1 MNFNFNKF
9 MNEHLIT
16 ISIFK
21 LILFFQIYSYILT
34 LSCTD
39 NTFCFQ
45 CISDNSCAWD
55 SNSCKNISE
64 IKSTKTSTTTN
75 ISPKKCFEQNDTKTL
90 NYIKK
95 YCGKSSYKFSNDEES
110 ITISLPVHDKSLYGA
125 NKLYCE
131 YTIYNED
138 SIGSFTIQTSKKWGS
153 VKMHVKYFSSS
164 KINEIILGNGDK
176 HIIMD
181 SELIKI
187 VFESNNEKNTPP
199 FEVKI
204 TNTLS
209 SISKYIISLIVF
221 CSVLGIIGIIIL
233 LIMWCRRR
241 RRRKIVINNNINNLN
256 NIYIN
261 NINIISD
268 SSSGRISLMNYLEI
282 VKPIK
287 FSEVNLDKNELKELK
302 CPIDLEFFES
312 DSDVILTEC
321 LHVFHY
327 DCLKTFI
334 EKNKAKKE
342 LKCPLCNASLYST
355 KINEVNESNK
365 DNKNFQK

>member
-1 MNFNFNKF
+1 

-16 ISIFK
+16 IPILK

-34 LSCTD
+34 ISCPD

-45 CISDNSCAWD
+45 CISDNSCTWN

-64 IKSTKTSTTTN
+64 EKSTKPSITTN
-75 ISPKKCFEQNDTKTL
+75 ISPKKCFEQNDTKTV
-90 NYIKK
+90 NHIKK
-95 YCGKSSYKFSNDEES
+95 YCGKLSYEFSNDEES
-110 ITISLPVHDKSLYGA
+110 ISISLPMHDKSLYGT

-138 SIGSFTIQTSKKWGS
+138 SIGSFTIQTRKKWGS
-153 VKMHVKYFSSS
+153 VKMRVKYFTSS
-164 KINEIILGNGDK
+164 KINEIILGDGDK

-187 VFESNNEKNTPP
+187 VFESNNEKNTSP

-204 TNTLS
+204 TKTFS
-209 SISKYIISLIVF
+209 SISKYIIALIVF
-221 CSVLGIIGIIIL
+221 CSVLGIIVIIIL
-233 LIMWCRRR
+233 LIIWSRRPRRR
-241 RRRKIVINNNINNLN
+241 SIVIKNNINNLN

-261 NINIISD
+261 NINVTSD
-268 SSSGRISLMNYLEI
+268 SSSGRVSLMNYLEI

-287 FSEVNLDKNELKELK
+287 FHEVNLNKNELKGLK
-302 CPIDLEFFES
+302 CPIDLEYFQP

-327 DCLKTFI
+327 DCLKTYI
-334 EKNKAKKE
+334 EKNKMKKE
-342 LKCPLCNASLYST
+342 LRCPLCNTSLYST
-355 KINEVNESNK
+355 KIKETNDFNNY
-365 DNKNFQK
+365 NNNFQK